1 MLKFKLRVIQLISQ
15 LSSFNKFQTL
25 GVDILYLGGII
36 VGYFNIIESLRDK
49 HIDEDMLS
57 VSGVNS
63 NSIDSLLKALNKMDA
78 KYLKG
83 SDVKVD
89 TEYYFNNS
97 PFSRDVLS
105 YVVKWEDL
113 PSYSGKD
120 FKIYHLSYWG
130 DDYIL
135 VCEYANIEEEDSLCR
150 CAIHSCSSKDD
161 VDAIWDD
168 ISKGKVHI
176 ISANDTFKGCE
187 IISITFMVS
196 KSVKMIPKYKSGT
209 ILVDSSDVFGAMFS
223 KASLF
228 IKSQL
233 PSSRYDEFISKLKD
247 TCIEYDVSLE
257 RTTLEFSFRFNSKV
271 ESSMLGNF
279 VVSFIH
285 TNDFCKI
292 VQFDGYILIKFFF

>member
-1 MLKFKLRVIQLISQ
+1 
-15 LSSFNKFQTL
+15 
-25 GVDILYLGGII
+25 
-36 VGYFNIIESLRDK
+36 
-49 HIDEDMLS
+49 
-57 VSGVNS
+57 
-63 NSIDSLLKALNKMDA
+63 
-78 KYLKG
+78 
-83 SDVKVD
+83 
-89 TEYYFNNS
+89 
-97 PFSRDVLS
+97 
-105 YVVKWEDL
+105 
-113 PSYSGKD
+113 
-120 FKIYHLSYWG
+120 
-130 DDYIL
+130 L

-187 IISITFMVS
+187 IISITFLVR
-196 KSVKMIPKYKSGT
+196 KSVNMLPNFYKSGT
-209 ILVDSSDVFGAMFS
+209 ILVKSSDIFGAMFS
-223 KASLF
+223 KASMY
-228 IKSQL
+228 IKSKL
-233 PSSRYDEFISKLKD
+233 SSRYDEFISKLKD

-292 VQFDGYILIKFFF
+292 VQFDGYVLIKFFF